1 MKLPDKT
8 PKSPLD
14 VRTRLCHN
22 NLMHKWQY
30 YVSLALS
37 AVALLLTITLIVTGK
52 TNQDIQ
58 QELQKQQLEINK
70 GQVSQQIGT
79 ALLRDMA
86 VASVSNSKIKDLLA
100 KHGFT
105 VSQNPKPNGQ

>member
-1 MKLPDKT
+1 MQ
-8 PKSPLD
+8 
-14 VRTRLCHN
+14 
-22 NLMHKWQY
+22 KWQY

-58 QELQKQQLEINK
+58 QELQKQQFEINK

-86 VASVSNSKIKDLLA
+86 VASVDNAKIKDLLA
-100 KHGFT
+100 KNGFT
-105 VSQNPKPNGQ
+105 VSPNPKAPGQ

>member
-1 MKLPDKT
+1 MY
-8 PKSPLD
+8 
-14 VRTRLCHN
+14 
-22 NLMHKWQY
+22 KWQY
-30 YVSLALS
+30 FVSLALS

-58 QELQKQQLEINK
+58 QELQKQQTEINK

-86 VASVSNSKIKDLLA
+86 VASVNNSKIKDLLA

-105 VSQNPKPNGQ
+105 VNQNPKANGQ

>member
-1 MKLPDKT
+1 MQ
-8 PKSPLD
+8 
-14 VRTRLCHN
+14 
-22 NLMHKWQY
+22 KWQY

-37 AVALLLTITLIVTGK
+37 ALALLLTIVLIVTGK
-52 TNQDIQ
+52 TNQTIQ
-58 QELQKQQLEINK
+58 KELQAQQVEINR

-86 VASVSNSKIKDLLA
+86 VASVSNNKLKDLLA

-105 VSQNPKPNGQ
+105 VSQNPKSNGQ